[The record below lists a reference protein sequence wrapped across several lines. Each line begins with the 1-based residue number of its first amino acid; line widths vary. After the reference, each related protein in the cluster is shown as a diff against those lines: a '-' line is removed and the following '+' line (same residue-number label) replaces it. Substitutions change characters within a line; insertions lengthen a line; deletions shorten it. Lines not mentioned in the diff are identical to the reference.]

1 MATRKLEI
9 KGMICGGCLSKVMR
23 ALQAV
28 PGVNEV
34 HVSLAADEATVQ
46 FDGQSTTSEQLM
58 SAVQHAGFGVCI
70 TNLTHDHP
78 VRESCYG

>member
-1 MATRKLEI
+1 MATTKLEI
-9 KGMICGGCLSKVMR
+9 MGMICGGCLSKVMR

-46 FDGQSTTSEQLM
+46 FDGQSTTPEQLI
-58 SAVQHAGFGVCI
+58 SAVQHEGFGVRI
-70 TNLTHDHP
+70 ANPNQDHP
-78 VRESCYG
+78 VQESCCG